1 MATLPRLLDARGP
14 SRRAVLLG
22 VLALIVV
29 EVTGITSLA
38 LQRDLPRAVHLAVV
52 ADVVL
57 LVAAALWL
65 GGGPRTLGLTAGRA
79 LRSVGVGVVLF
90 SLATRAA
97 GVGSGSVLLGVALAA
112 EATVAAVVLA
122 GLVKALRRPGD
133 TWARLRQELRERLP
147 TPVAEMAFMEVRLL
161 GAALASLLRR
171 PSRVPT
177 SSATVYVPMAASRS
191 EWFVPF
197 LVIATVVEGGAVH
210 LLLYLLVPGSG
221 WLQGLL
227 LAVHGYGVLWL
238 VGDRRLMGQS
248 AHRLEADALELELG
262 LRFAASIPYAQVER
276 VLPLR
281 TDAERRSVQPRRG
294 RRNPQ
299 VTPLDAPNVHLCL
312 REPVR
317 YTTLL
322 GLKRSTAHLDLFVER
337 PEEFLAA
344 LTGRTGAR

>member
-1 MATLPRLLDARGP
+1 MATSPRLLDARGP

-38 LQRDLPRAVHLAVV
+38 LQRDLPHAVHLAVV

-248 AHRLEADALELELG
+248 AHRLKADALELELG

-276 VLPLR
+276 VLPLH

>member
-1 MATLPRLLDARGP
+1 MATLPRLMDARGP

-22 VLALIVV
+22 ALALIVA

-147 TPVAEMAFMEVRLL
+147 TPVAETAFMEVRLL

-221 WLQGLL
+221 WLQG
-227 LAVHGYGVLWL
+227 HGVLWL
-238 VGDRRLMGQS
+238 VGDRRLMSQS